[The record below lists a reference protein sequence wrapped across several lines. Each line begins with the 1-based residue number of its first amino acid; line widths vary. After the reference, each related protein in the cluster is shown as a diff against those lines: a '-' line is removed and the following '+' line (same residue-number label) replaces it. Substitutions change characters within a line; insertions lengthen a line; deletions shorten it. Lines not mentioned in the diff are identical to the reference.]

1 MTPAAKT
8 LMKSAAEKLNLS
20 SRSALRVT
28 RVARTIADLEASE
41 ALDDIHIAE
50 ALQFR

>member
-41 ALDDIHIAE
+41 VLDDIHIAE